1 MGLINSAIN
10 AFTLQDKAGT
20 KVNPQ
25 QAAMQAL
32 SGIPGVVEA
41 HVNNAAAQPMPDVSE
56 GEGGVGGGRGWEGT
70 RGGSR
75 SRGVGAVQVGAR
87 AARPLPPGPPPRCL
101 PALSHLPPAQ
111 PSARPQNYSK
121 AMETAKQWATTQQ

>member
-56 GEGGVGGGRGWEGT
+56 EGEWVEGGVGRG
-70 RGGSR
+70 
-75 SRGVGAVQVGAR
+75 RGVGAGVVWRVRCRSVRVQPAPC
-87 AARPLPPGPPPRCL
+87 RPAPPPRCL